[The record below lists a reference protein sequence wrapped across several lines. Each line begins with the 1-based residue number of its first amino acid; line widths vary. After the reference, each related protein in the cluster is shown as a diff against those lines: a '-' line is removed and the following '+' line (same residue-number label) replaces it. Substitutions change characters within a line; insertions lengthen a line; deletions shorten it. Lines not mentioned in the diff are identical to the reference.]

1 MSNGIVQGIFAILI
15 AYWGNR
21 IHKISWLCGMVVF
34 QSVTAL
40 LVIIPTLTHSER
52 YFLHTV
58 CSIII
63 FDFVNFNICS
73 ISNLFEYFS
82 STINLHSVN
91 LQCTLQTMASLSLAK
106 IPHSITTLIGLFI
119 LQIGLSYG
127 FIAFYTLGLTY
138 LEDNAVRHNA
148 PALIGA
154 AIGARYLGF
163 VFGNLLSMFM
173 RQVYLG
179 WWLGWAIICPILLT
193 LAILIGLFP
202 RRMIGTVVR
211 HAADTIVETAT
222 NSSQLSLSRTKFLSD
237 ISFFPSMARLFRNK
251 ILLLNIAATVFIQ
264 TALINFT
271 FYEQSYLQSRFFMP
285 ADGSD
290 ILNNEWTS
298 RTYTRFIQPFVVSLA
313 ILIGGLVIAKASPS
327 PR

>member
-1 MSNGIVQGIFAILI
+1 MQGVFAILI

-34 QSVTAL
+34 QSLAAFI
-40 LVIIPTLTHSER
+40 VIIPTLTHSDR
-52 YFLHTV
+52 YFFHFV
-58 CSIII
+58 FSIKLS
-63 FDFVNFNICS
+63 FCHFYYKFFS
-73 ISNLFEYFS
+73 SSSN
-82 STINLHSVN
+82 STINLHTVN
-91 LQCTLQTMASLSLAK
+91 LQCTIATTASLSLPE
-106 IPHSITTLIGLFI
+106 IPAHSITTLIGLFI
-119 LQIGLSYG
+119 LQIGLAYG

-138 LEDNAVRHNA
+138 LDDNAIQHNV

-173 RQVYLG
+173 RQVFLG

-193 LAILIGLFP
+193 LATLIGLFP
-202 RRMIGTVVR
+202 RRMIGTMVR
-211 HAADTIVETAT
+211 QAADTIVETAT

-237 ISFFPSMARLFRNK
+237 ISFFRSVARLFRNK
-251 ILLLNIAATVFIQ
+251 ILLLNVAATVFIY
-264 TALINFT
+264 TALMNFT
-271 FYEQSYLQSRFFMP
+271 FYEQAYLQSRFLMP
-285 ADGSD
+285 ADESD

-298 RTYTRFIQPFVVSLA
+298 RTLSKFIQPFVVSLA